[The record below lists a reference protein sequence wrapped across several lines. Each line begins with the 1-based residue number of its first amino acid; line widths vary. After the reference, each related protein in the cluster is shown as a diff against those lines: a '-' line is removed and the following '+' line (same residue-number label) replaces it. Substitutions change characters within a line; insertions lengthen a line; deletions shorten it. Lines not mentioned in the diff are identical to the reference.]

1 MFDIKLL
8 AISAKYLQIPTSRYI
23 WRIMASLG
31 NAQKRKSS
39 TDRPISPPP
48 LRRKVQSTTT
58 QTDVASFF
66 TPTSQK
72 PLEKISWQER
82 APNEDSPNT
91 LLVGKFEPLNSSG
104 KEVLSHNLERNK
116 IAAFDFDS
124 TLIQT
129 LSGKKHSTNGQDW
142 KWWHPSVP
150 GTLRKL
156 YLDDCFRVVV
166 ISNQAGISLKR
177 DPKSPKARLA
187 EFKTKVSAV
196 FNHLNIPVSIYAAT
210 EKDIYR
216 KPRTGMWRELLEDYD
231 IHLPGDLK
239 LQKSIFVGDAAGRH
253 ASTGKP
259 KDFSCS
265 DRNFAENVGIKFYT
279 PEEYFLDETPR
290 SFTRTFEPGDYSS
303 ENTTV
308 SPKYKKD
315 NPKDI
320 VIFCGSPGAGKST
333 FYWKQL
339 EPLGYARVNQD
350 ILKTE
355 RDKCFK
361 VAGQYLDEGK
371 SVVVDNTN
379 ADRDVRS
386 KWIAL
391 AAKHSV
397 PIRCVHFL
405 TSVQVC
411 EHNDA
416 VRALNETMNPEK
428 RKILP
433 KLAFTS
439 FNSRYQRPELI
450 EGFQDITEVPFKF
463 EGSEAQREI
472 WTQHWI

>member
-1 MFDIKLL
+1 
-8 AISAKYLQIPTSRYI
+8 
-23 WRIMASLG
+23 MASPG
-31 NAQKRKSS
+31 KAQKRKSS

-58 QTDVASFF
+58 QTAVASFF

-72 PLEKISWQER
+72 PPEKISWQER
-82 APNEDSPNT
+82 APNDDTPST
-91 LLVGKFEPLNSSG
+91 LLVGKFEPSNSSA
-104 KEVLSHNLERNK
+104 KEVLSRNLKRNK
-116 IAAFDFDS
+116 VAAFDFDS

-129 LSGKKHSTNGQDW
+129 SSGKRHSSNGQDW
-142 KWWHPSVP
+142 KWWHASVP

-156 YLDDCFRVVV
+156 YLEDGFRVVV
-166 ISNQAGISLKR
+166 ISNQAGISLKT
-177 DPKSPKARLA
+177 DPKSPKVRLA

-196 FNHLNIPVSIYAAT
+196 FNHLDIPVSIYAAT

-216 KPRTGMWRELLEDYD
+216 KPRTGMWKELLEDYD
-231 IHLPGDLK
+231 IHLPGDLD
-239 LQKSIFVGDAAGRH
+239 LQESIFVGDAAGRH
-253 ASTGKP
+253 ASTGQS

-265 DRNFAENVGIKFYT
+265 DRNFAENVGVKFYT
-279 PEEYFLDETPR
+279 PEEYFLKETPR
-290 SFTRTFEPGDYSS
+290 PFTRTFEPRDYSS
-303 ENTTV
+303 GNTTV
-308 SPKYKKD
+308 SLNYKKD
-315 NPKDI
+315 NPTDV
-320 VIFCGSPGAGKST
+320 VILCGSPGAGKST

-350 ILKTE
+350 ILKT

-416 VRALNETMNPEK
+416 VRALNEIMNPEK

-439 FNSRYQRPELI
+439 FNSRYQRPELT
-450 EGFQDITEVPFKF
+450 EGFQDIIEVPFKF

-472 WTQHWI
+472 WIQHWT